1 MTYRE
6 IHDFIAARTDK
17 ELRTLIGAAAREMA
31 RRNLDTADEIG
42 AEAYYSALAQEHHN
56 ATMN

>member
-6 IHDFIAARTDK
+6 IHDFIAARGDE